1 MTLPL
6 LESHPEDLGGIDP
19 TAIANCIDDC
29 LASARA
35 CTVCADACLSEPS
48 VADLAACIRTDP
60 DCADLCA
67 TTARVLSRRAGATT
81 VLGALL
87 QACAEACRAC
97 AEECEQHADHHRH
110 CALCAE
116 ACRRCEDACRQLR
129 DHLVGTA

>member
-6 LESHPEDLGGIDP
+6 LESHPDQLGGIDP
-19 TAIANCIDDC
+19 TAIANAIDDC
-29 LASARA
+29 LACARA

-48 VADLAACIRTDP
+48 VAELAHCIRTDL
-60 DCADLCA
+60 DCADLCG
-67 TTARVLSRRAGATT
+67 TTARVLSRRSGTT
-81 VLGALL
+81 AVLDTLL

-97 AEECEQHADHHRH
+97 AEECEQHAGHHRH

-116 ACRRCEDACRQLR
+116 ACRKCEDACRQLR